1 MKITDVKTFV
11 VNALWRNWVF
21 VKVYTD
27 EGISG
32 LGEATL
38 EGKELTVV
46 AAIKELKGYVIGK
59 DPFNVED
66 IWQKMSY
73 GGFWRGGPVINT
85 AISGMEHALW
95 DIIGKKLN
103 VPVYK
108 LLGGLCRDKIKVYVG
123 SAFTL
128 GATTPEECAQNCLE
142 IVEQGFATLKGDPF
156 GVADQVIE
164 RRLAKDAIERVR
176 TVRKAVGDEVDIC
189 IEAHGRFNTYTAIK
203 MGKELEEFS
212 PFFYEE
218 PVPPENV
225 DAMVKVARAVN
236 IPIASGERL
245 YTKYGFR
252 ELLEKQAVSIIQP
265 DICHAGG
272 ILECKKISAMAEV
285 YYIPVAPHNPN
296 GPVATAVNVQLM
308 ACIPNASMLE
318 LVSHV
323 VPWRKE
329 VLTEPIEIKGGYIKV
344 PSKPGLGIE
353 LNEEVV
359 AKYPYKEPV
368 FGLFKEQDFSTLQPF
383 WKT

>member
-11 VNALWRNWVF
+11 MNAFRRNWVF

-27 EGISG
+27 EGITG

-38 EGKELTVV
+38 EGKAMTVSS
-46 AAIKELKGYVIGK
+46 AIKELKDYVIGR

-85 AISGMEHALW
+85 AISGIEHALW
-95 DIIGKKLN
+95 DIMGKKLN

-108 LLGGLCRDKIKVYVG
+108 LLGGLCRDKIKVYGG
-123 SAFTL
+123 SAFTM
-128 GATTPEECAQNCLE
+128 GAATAEECAKNCLE
-142 IVEQGFATLKGDPF
+142 MVEQGFTTLKGDPF

-164 RRLAKDAIERVR
+164 KRLAKDAIERVR
-176 TVRKAVGDEVDIC
+176 AVREAVGDEVDIC

-225 DAMVKVARAVN
+225 DAMAKVARAVN

-272 ILECKKISAMAEV
+272 ILECKKISAMAEA

-296 GPVATAVNVQLM
+296 GPVATAVNVQFM
-308 ACIPNASMLE
+308 ACIPNALILE
-318 LVSHV
+318 LASHV

-329 VLTEPIEIKGGYIKV
+329 VLIEPIEIKGGYIEV

-353 LNEEVV
+353 LNEETV
-359 AKYPYKEPV
+359 AKYPYKKPV
-368 FGLFKEQDFSTLQPF
+368 FDLFKKQGFGVLQPL